1 MALSNVDDFLPKNVC
16 LNQPT
21 VLFGKVCR
29 PTSSQ
34 DGAIF
39 AHHRSHGREPP
50 FRGCV
55 NMRFWRSVCVSCD
68 VLLHSYR
75 VDCVG
80 NVFNAL
86 LLRFAPPKP
95 PSRPMEMQNRPET
108 NHLRFSIGSWA
119 LGERVDRHVLSVK
132 DLAAQLEYAERVP
145 NLEGGSAHGKPWQLS
160 HTSGYTPFQEI

>member
-50 FRGCV
+50 FRG
-55 NMRFWRSVCVSCD
+55 
-68 VLLHSYR
+68 